1 MAIANARLPR
11 HLTLLALVVL
21 PALVAGTRCGVK
33 PGTAHLPNSNRVVPM
48 DGSDSWLCDGN
59 WAFLTYKVRKS
70 DITLFNPK
78 RCMRAG
84 AHVFAT
90 FPQYYRE
97 VGMLRSTHIN
107 ANPRTPVKYMRERE
121 EGKEK
126 KTHKS
131 FHGQMQL
138 AFSQLDGHCVGSL
151 TLGVHVCVVW
161 HGIAGRRRVELT
173 GSGRSAQKKWAG

>member
-59 WAFLTYKVRKS
+59 WAFLTYKVRKRYN
-70 DITLFNPK
+70 TLFYPK

-90 FPQYYRE
+90 FPQYYREVRHE

-121 EGKEK
+121 K
-126 KTHKS
+126 KHTKS
-131 FHGQMQL
+131 FQHTHG
-138 AFSQLDGHCVGSL
+138 V
-151 TLGVHVCVVW
+151 
-161 HGIAGRRRVELT
+161 
-173 GSGRSAQKKWAG
+173 